1 MSPLAGISLITLWMG
16 VVLILA
22 VLARRRWPLQRE
34 LSRKIVHIGTGPVL
48 PLAWWLE
55 IPLALA
61 APIALAVSVL
71 ALINHR
77 WRLLPA
83 VEDVDR
89 HSYGTVAYG
98 LAITTLLVLFWP
110 DQAQAACAGVLV
122 MAAADGLAGLIGR
135 ALQTPQ
141 WQLWGQTKSIAGTLT
156 MAVVSLG
163 VLAGLAAFS
172 PHHPDA
178 TGLVMISLL
187 AVGLEQVSK
196 WGIDNLSVPIGVAL
210 SWQWLS
216 G

>member
-1 MSPLAGISLITLWMG
+1 
-16 VVLILA
+16 
-22 VLARRRWPLQRE
+22 
-34 LSRKIVHIGTGPVL
+34 
-48 PLAWWLE
+48 
-55 IPLALA
+55 
-61 APIALAVSVL
+61 
-71 ALINHR
+71 
-77 WRLLPA
+77 
-83 VEDVDR
+83 
-89 HSYGTVAYG
+89 
-98 LAITTLLVLFWP
+98 
-110 DQAQAACAGVLV
+110 

-163 VLAGLAAFS
+163 VLGGLASFS